1 MAIYELRTY
10 TLYVATRVEALEMYK
25 TKVWPVVQKY
35 EKNLVA
41 YFIGDIGALN
51 ELIHIWKFE
60 DDNDRRRF
68 WGEVMADPEFGKV
81 IKGMRPF
88 IQKQEN
94 KLLLEAPWGPH
105 P

>member
-10 TLYVATRVEALEMYK
+10 TLYVATRIEAMEMYK
-25 TKVWPVVQKY
+25 TKVWPVVQKF
-35 EKNLVA
+35 EKNLVG

-51 ELIHIWKFE
+51 ELTHIWKFK

-68 WGEVMADPEFGKV
+68 WGEVMADPEFGAV
-81 IKGMRPF
+81 IKHMRPM

>member
-10 TLYVATRVEALEMYK
+10 TLYVATRPEALEMYR
-25 TKVWPVVQKY
+25 TKVWPVIKKY
-35 EKNLVA
+35 ENNLVG
-41 YFIGDIGALN
+41 YFIGDLGALN
-51 ELIHIWKFE
+51 EMVHIWKFE

-68 WGEVMADPEFGKV
+68 WGEVMADEEFGAV
-81 IKGMRPF
+81 IKGMRPM
-88 IQKQEN
+88 IQKQES